1 MDIAVAGGTGI
12 VGRHVVRI
20 ATERGHQVTS
30 LSRREGVD
38 LVKGKGVGAALK
50 GVDTLIDVSGLRS
63 MHTKKSVD
71 FFMASTENLQ
81 QYGKAAGVKHHV
93 VLSIVGVDKAPAGL
107 YAGKQAQEEAVRH
120 GELPW
125 TILRATQFHEFV
137 EQVLD
142 RTSFGPVVIV
152 PRFRTQPIAAAEV
165 AEALVDAAEA
175 GPQGL
180 LPDLGGPHAERLKDL
195 VDQYLRKNGRKRLV
209 LESTAP
215 GVLWKAMRS
224 GGLLPAAG
232 AAVGRQTFEEWLA
245 TQPSQRQ
252 G

>member
-20 ATERGHQVTS
+20 AKERGHQVRS

-50 GVDTLIDVSGLRS
+50 GVDTVIDVSGLRS

-71 FFMASTENLQ
+71 FFMATTENLQ
-81 QYGKAAGVKHHV
+81 QYGRAVGVKHHV

-120 GELPW
+120 GDLPW

-137 EQVLD
+137 EQVVD
-142 RTSFGPVVIV
+142 RTSFGPTVLV

-175 GPQGL
+175 GPQGF
-180 LPDLGGPHAERLKDL
+180 LPDLGGPQVERLGDMVGK
-195 VDQYLRKNGRKRLV
+195 YLRKQGKKRMV
-209 LESTAP
+209 LEATAP

-224 GGLLPAAG
+224 GALLPAAG

-245 TQPSQRQ
+245 TQPGRA
-252 G
+252 

>member
-1 MDIAVAGGTGI
+1 MNIAVAGGTGI

-20 ATERGHQVTS
+20 AKERGHQVTS

-38 LVKGKGVGAALK
+38 LVKGKGVGAALN

-71 FFMASTENLQ
+71 FFMATTENLQ

-120 GELPW
+120 GVLPW
-125 TILRATQFHEFV
+125 SILRSTQFHEFV
-137 EQVLD
+137 EQVLG

-180 LPDLGGPHAERLKDL
+180 LPDLGGPRAERLKDL
-195 VDQYLRKNGRKRLV
+195 VDQYLRQERAETAGPGIHGPGSPV
-209 LESTAP
+209 ESDAQWGAAP
-215 GVLWKAMRS
+215 G
-224 GGLLPAAG
+224 GGCRRRPPDL
-232 AAVGRQTFEEWLA
+232 
-245 TQPSQRQ
+245 
-252 G
+252 

>member
-1 MDIAVAGGTGI
+1 MEIAVAGGTGI

-20 ATERGHQVTS
+20 AKERGHQVRS

-38 LVKGKGVGAALK
+38 LVKAEGVGSALK
-50 GVDTLIDVSGLRS
+50 GVGTVIDVSGLRS

-71 FFMASTENLQ
+71 FFMATTESLQ
-81 QYGKAAGVKHHV
+81 QYGKAAGVQHHV

-120 GELPW
+120 GDLPW

-142 RTSFGPVVIV
+142 RASLGPTVLV
-152 PRFRTQPIAAAEV
+152 PRFKTQPIAAAEV

-175 GPQGL
+175 GPQGF
-180 LPDLGGPHAERLKDL
+180 LPDLGGPRPERLRDM
-195 VDQYLRKNGRKRLV
+195 VDKYLRKSGKKRLV
-209 LESTAP
+209 LEVSAP

-224 GGLLPAAG
+224 GALLPAAG
-232 AAVGRQTFEEWLA
+232 AAVGRQSFDEWLE
-245 TQPSQRQ
+245 SRES
-252 G
+252 

>member
-20 ATERGHQVTS
+20 AKERGHNVKS

-38 LVKGKGVGAALK
+38 LVKGTGVGAALK
-50 GVDTLIDVSGLRS
+50 GVDTVIDVAGLQS
-63 MHTKKSVD
+63 IHTKKSTD

-81 QYGKAAGVKHHV
+81 QHGKAAGVKHHV

-120 GELPW
+120 GDLPW

-137 EQVLD
+137 EQVLG
-142 RTSFGPVVIV
+142 RTAVGPAVLV
-152 PRFRTQPIAAAEV
+152 PKFRTQPIAAAEV

-175 GPQGL
+175 GPQGF
-180 LPDLGGPHAERLKDL
+180 LPDLGGPRAERLKDL
-195 VDQYLRKNGRKRLV
+195 VEKYLRKKGKKGPV
-209 LESTAP
+209 LEITAP

-224 GGLLPAAG
+224 GALLPAAG
-232 AAVGRQTFEEWLA
+232 AAVGRQTFDEWLDA
-245 TQPSQRQ
+245 QRN
-252 G
+252 GG

>member
-20 ATERGHQVTS
+20 AKERGHQVRS

-38 LVKGKGVGAALK
+38 LVKAKGVGAALK
-50 GVDTLIDVSGLRS
+50 GADTVIDVSGLRS

-71 FFMASTENLQ
+71 FFMASTESLQ
-81 QYGKAAGVKHHV
+81 RYGKAAGVQHHV
-93 VLSIVGVDKAPAGL
+93 VLSIVGVDKAPTGL

-120 GELPW
+120 GDLPW

-142 RTSFGPVVIV
+142 RASFGPTVLV
-152 PRFRTQPIAAAEV
+152 PRFKTQPIAAAEV

-175 GPQGL
+175 GPQGF
-180 LPDLGGPHAERLKDL
+180 LPDLGGPRPERLKDM
-195 VDQYLRKNGRKRLV
+195 VDKYLRKNGKKRLV
-209 LESTAP
+209 LEVTAP

-224 GGLLPAAG
+224 GALLPAVG
-232 AAVGRQTFEEWLA
+232 AAVGSLSFDEWLE
-245 TQPSQRQ
+245 SRES
-252 G
+252 